1 MLKDG
6 RTQTIQPITKARY
19 LGVILDNKL
28 VGKVHLDYITERS
41 ISQLACLSGIA
52 GSTWG
57 IITEYMCQLYMAT
70 VMPCMLYAASC
81 WYIPEGGCSFIN
93 RTKKVH

>member
-1 MLKDG
+1 LEEEHKHPLVFMLKDG
-6 RTQTIQPITKARY
+6 RTQTIQLITKARY

-28 VGKVHLDYITERS
+28 VGKAHLDYITERS

-57 IITEYMCQLYMAT
+57 IIIKHMC
-70 VMPCMLYAASC
+70 
-81 WYIPEGGCSFIN
+81 
-93 RTKKVH
+93 